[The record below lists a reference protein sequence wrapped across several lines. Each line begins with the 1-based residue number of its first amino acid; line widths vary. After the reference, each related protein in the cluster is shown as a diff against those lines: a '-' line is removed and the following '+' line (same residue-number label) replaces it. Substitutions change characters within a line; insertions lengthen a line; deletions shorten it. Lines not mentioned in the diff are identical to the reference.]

1 MKVIAK
7 ETLIMSGVI
16 VKPGEAVDLDEST
29 IEGIKDLVTLVPTKA
44 DPKSPAGPKDKDPAK
59 DPATVPATGAETKE
73 PTAPESST
81 ETKKE
86 GK

>member
-16 VKPGEAVDLDEST
+16 VNPGVIIDLDEST
-29 IEGIKDLVTLVPTKA
+29 IEGIKDLVTPVPTKA
-44 DPKSPAGPKDKDPAK
+44 EAKPPTGSKDKEPAK
-59 DPATVPATGAETKE
+59 DPVADPATGAETKDQA
-73 PTAPESST
+73 APESST

>member
-16 VKPGEAVDLDEST
+16 VNTGEIVDLDEST
-29 IEGIKDLVTLVPTKA
+29 IAGIKDLVTPVPTKA
-44 DPKSPAGPKDKDPAK
+44 EAKPPMGSKEKEPAK
-59 DPATVPATGAETKE
+59 DPATVPAGGAETKDQA
-73 PTAPESST
+73 APESST